1 MFYVEGNIGA
11 GKSTFLTLFKQYLV
25 KNIPDSTLLLEP
37 VERWLNTKDSS
48 GKHILQY
55 YYEDQKKYGFAFQM
69 NAFISRVHEIQE
81 MKKLGNKINFVER
94 SVYTDKNVF
103 TKLNYRNGN
112 IGEIELKVYDDW
124 FKILTEKFDVAPS
137 GFIYLKTSPET
148 CYQRIKKRSRS
159 GESDIP
165 LEYLEQL
172 DILHGIWLEEEKKSG
187 KQVLEID
194 VSVDYTESEEKQNEM
209 FGKIKEFIEKINV

>member
-1 MFYVEGNIGA
+1 MFYIEGNIGA
-11 GKSTFLTLFKQYLV
+11 GKSTFLTLFKQYMT
-25 KNIPDSTLLLEP
+25 KNIQSSNLLLEP
-37 VERWLNTKDSS
+37 VERWLNTKDST

-69 NAFISRVHEIQE
+69 NAFISRVHEIEE
-81 MKKLGNKINFVER
+81 MKSQGCAVNFVER

-103 TKLNYRNGN
+103 TTLNYENGN
-112 IGEIELKVYDDW
+112 IGEIELKVYEDW
-124 FKILTEKFDVAPS
+124 FKVLTEKFDVSPS

-172 DILHGIWLEEEKKSG
+172 DILHTIWLEDEKKKG
-187 KQVLEID
+187 IKVLEID
-194 VSVDYTESEEKQNEM
+194 VSEDYTESPEKQEEM
-209 FGKIKEFIEKINV
+209 FRKIKDFVEKINV

>member
-1 MFYVEGNIGA
+1 MFYIEGNIGA
-11 GKSTFLTLFKQYLV
+11 GKSTFLTLFKQYMT
-25 KNIPDSTLLLEP
+25 KNIPNSTLLLEP

-55 YYEDQKKYGFAFQM
+55 YYEDQKKYGFTFQM

-81 MKKLGNKINFVER
+81 MKSKGYAVNFVER

-103 TKLNYRNGN
+103 TKLNYQNGN
-112 IGEIELKVYDDW
+112 IGEIELKVYEDW
-124 FKILTEKFDVAPS
+124 FRVLTEKFDVRPS

-172 DILHGIWLEEEKKSG
+172 DILHTIWLEDEKK
-187 KQVLEID
+187 KDVKVLEID
-194 VSVDYTESEEKQNEM
+194 VSEDYTESPEKQEKM
-209 FGKIKEFIEKINV
+209 FGKIKDFVEKINV

>member
-1 MFYVEGNIGA
+1 MFYIEGNIGA
-11 GKSTFLTLFKQYLV
+11 GKSTFLTLFKQYMTN
-25 KNIPDSTLLLEP
+25 NIQSSTLLLEP
-37 VERWLNTKDSS
+37 VERWLNTKDSN

-69 NAFISRVHEIQE
+69 NAFISRVLEIEE
-81 MKKLGNKINFVER
+81 MKSKGCDVNFVER

-103 TKLNYRNGN
+103 TTLNYENGN
-112 IGEIELKVYDDW
+112 IGEIELKVYEDW
-124 FKILTEKFDVAPS
+124 FKVLTEKFDVGPS

-148 CYQRIKKRSRS
+148 CFQRIKKRSRS

-172 DILHGIWLEEEKKSG
+172 DILHTIWLEDEKKKG
-187 KQVLEID
+187 VKVLEID
-194 VSVDYTESEEKQNEM
+194 VSEDYIESPEKQEEM
-209 FGKIKEFIEKINV
+209 FRKIKDFIEK

>member
-1 MFYVEGNIGA
+1 MFYIEGNIGA
-11 GKSTFLTLFKQYLV
+11 GKSTFLTLFKQYMT
-25 KNIPDSTLLLEP
+25 KNIPNSTLLLEP
-37 VERWLNTKDSS
+37 VERWLNTKDSA

-55 YYEDQKKYGFAFQM
+55 YYEDQKKYGFTFQM

-81 MKKLGNKINFVER
+81 MKSKGYAVNFVER

-103 TKLNYRNGN
+103 TKLNYQNGN
-112 IGEIELKVYDDW
+112 IGEIELKVYEDW
-124 FKILTEKFDVAPS
+124 FRVLTEKFVVRPS

-172 DILHGIWLEEEKKSG
+172 DILHTIWLEDEKK
-187 KQVLEID
+187 KDVKVLEID
-194 VSVDYTESEEKQNEM
+194 VSEDYTESPEKQEEM
-209 FGKIKEFIEKINV
+209 FRKIKDFVEKINV